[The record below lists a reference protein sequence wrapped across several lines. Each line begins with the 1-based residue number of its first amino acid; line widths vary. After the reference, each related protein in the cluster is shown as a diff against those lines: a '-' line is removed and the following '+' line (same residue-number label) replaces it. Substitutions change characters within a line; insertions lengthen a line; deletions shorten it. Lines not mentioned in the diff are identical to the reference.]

1 VERKNFGIISP
12 RSKEKSKEN
21 SKNGSSVRILGE
33 KSGGSLVRPGQ
44 EEDSEYQEEI
54 QDEYPDAEGI
64 MINDNSGEILLSG
77 SGQEE

>member
-1 VERKNFGIISP
+1 MGIISP
-12 RSKEKSKEN
+12 RSKERSKEN
-21 SKNGSSVRILGE
+21 SKNGSRVRISGE

-64 MINDNSGEILLSG
+64 MINDTSGEILLSG

>member
-1 VERKNFGIISP
+1 
-12 RSKEKSKEN
+12 
-21 SKNGSSVRILGE
+21 
-33 KSGGSLVRPGQ
+33 VRPGQ